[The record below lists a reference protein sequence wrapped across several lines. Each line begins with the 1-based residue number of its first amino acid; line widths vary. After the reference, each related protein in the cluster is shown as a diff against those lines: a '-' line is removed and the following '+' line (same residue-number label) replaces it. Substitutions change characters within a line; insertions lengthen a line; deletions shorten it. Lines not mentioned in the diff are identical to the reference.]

1 MALYHF
7 HADLIRRSKGQSAV
21 AAAAYR
27 AGEKLHCDY
36 YGNDADY
43 TRKKGVILTE
53 ILLPSHVPKKYADRE
68 TLWNAVEQTEKNPKA
83 QLAYSYDIALQ
94 NELTTEENIA
104 LVRRFLQEQF
114 VSKGMIVDF
123 AIHAPDPKG
132 GGIPN
137 PHFHV
142 LCPVRPIDEDEE
154 WGAKQRRKYVLDE
167 QGQRVRDEAGNYVWN
182 AVPTTDW
189 GEKETLLHWREE
201 WARYV
206 NQAFEEKGLP
216 CRIDHRS
223 YQDRGMEETPTI
235 HEGPTVRAMKDKGIQ
250 TNVGNLNRWI
260 RSTNAAIQ
268 KLRRRIKE
276 LLSMLGEVKEG
287 LSAPQSLKL
296 VDILAAYYGQRNA
309 GAWSRKA
316 KAGNL
321 KRYTETAN
329 YLLEKKL
336 YTMDDLEAYVSGL
349 SWKLDGLKGE
359 ISQAR
364 TRSKAIQDL
373 LNFSQMYADTK
384 PIYDQMNGIKFKSR
398 REKYKAEHEN
408 DLRRF
413 YLARRKLKDHFSEDG
428 KLPITKW
435 RQELTELENIV
446 SRLSAEQKPLWE
458 EWKQLIEVEAS
469 VRNTLREME
478 HTPRKQ
484 QEQER

>member
-27 AGEKLHCDY
+27 AGENLHCDY

-43 TRKKGVILTE
+43 TRKGGVICSE
-53 ILLPSHVPKKYADRE
+53 ILLPSHAPPEYTDRE
-68 TLWNAVEQTEKNPKA
+68 TLWNAVEQAEKSKKA

-94 NELTTEENIA
+94 NELTMEENIL
-104 LVRRFLQEQF
+104 LVRKFLTEQF
-114 VSKGMIVDF
+114 VSKGMTVDF
-123 AIHAPDPKG
+123 SIHAPDPEG

-137 PHFHV
+137 PHVHV
-142 LCPVRPIDEDEE
+142 LCPVRPFDESGK
-154 WGAKQRRKYVLDE
+154 WGAKQHRAYALDE

-182 AVPTTDW
+182 AVPTTAW

-206 NQAFEEKGLP
+206 NQAFEEKDLP

-235 HEGPTVRAMKDKGIQ
+235 HEGPIVRAMEAKGIQ

-268 KLRRRIKE
+268 KLRRRIRE
-276 LLSMLGEVKEG
+276 LLSMLDEVKEG
-287 LSAPQSLKL
+287 LSAPQSPKL
-296 VDILAAYYGQRNA
+296 ADILAAYYGKRSA
-309 GAWSRKA
+309 GAWSGKA

-321 KRYTETAN
+321 KRYTETVN
-329 YLLEKKL
+329 FLLEKKL
-336 YTMDDLEAYVSGL
+336 YTVDDLEAYVSGL
-349 SWKLDGLKGE
+349 SGKLDGLKAE
-359 ISQAR
+359 INQAK

-384 PIYDQMNGIKFKSR
+384 PIYDQMNGIKFKSH
-398 REKYKAEHEN
+398 REKYKAEHDNE
-408 DLRRF
+408 LRRF
-413 YLARRKLKDHFSEDG
+413 FLARRKLKDHFSEDG

-435 RQELTELENIV
+435 RQELTDLGNIV
-446 SRLSAEQKPLWE
+446 SRVSVEQKPLWE
-458 EWKQLIEVEAS
+458 EWKKLIGVDAS
-469 VRNTLREME
+469 VRNTQREME